1 MSVEVGADFA
11 SSIAVFPSLDRKPS
25 ETGAVRVAA
34 RPISVAV
41 PLPTSSWSD
50 DTEDANV
57 GASRQLSRQEENKTW
72 SMNLPAETRRL
83 KGHHVRF

>member
-1 MSVEVGADFA
+1 MLRRV
-11 SSIAVFPSLDRKPS
+11 AVFPSLDRKAS

-50 DTEDANV
+50 DTEDATV
-57 GASRQLSRQEENKTW
+57 GASRVPPDQREEKTW
-72 SMNLPAETRRL
+72 SMSLPAETRRL